1 MSWRRILAMARKEF
15 IQIRRD
21 SRSLLMIFVMPLIQL
36 MIFGYAVNLDTRHVP
51 LCVYDRDGSQASQ
64 DLLKHFQA
72 TDYFNILHVS
82 DSYRDTVQQLDKGE
96 CKVAVVVPPQ
106 FAEKL
111 HSGGP
116 ASVQLLLDASDS
128 NTASIGMGYAQNIVQ
143 SYSSQIQLEWQQNRG
158 MAATPQPLVT
168 FQPRTWFNEDLE
180 SMANIVPGVVAL
192 VMAVVGAF
200 LTSLTIAREWE
211 RGTMEQLIS
220 TPVGRLEIQIGKLF
234 PYFVIGIVDTA
245 ICSGVAVGWFEVPFR
260 GSWMVLFGCSMM
272 FLVVVLSLGYFIS
285 VTAKTQLG
293 ASQMAML
300 ATFLP
305 TFLLSGFLFPIDQMP
320 LVVQWIT
327 VVLPGRYYVAIL
339 RNVFL
344 KGTEVSLIAGH
355 LLALAIIALV
365 LITLATRA
373 FRKRLE

>member
-1 MSWRRILAMARKEF
+1 MNWRRIRAMARKEF

-21 SRSLLMIFVMPLIQL
+21 PRSLLMIFVMPLIQL
-36 MIFGYAVNLDTRHVP
+36 LIFGYAVNLDMKHVP
-51 LCVYDRDGSQASQ
+51 LCVYDRDGSQTSQ
-64 DLLKHFQA
+64 DLLKHFQS
-72 TDYFNILHVS
+72 TDYFDIVHLA
-82 DSYRDTVQQLDKGE
+82 DTYRDTVWQIDEGR
-96 CKVAVVVPPQ
+96 CKMAVVIPPR
-106 FAEKL
+106 FADDL
-111 HSGGP
+111 YSSGH
-116 ASVQLLLDASDS
+116 ASVQLLLDGSDS
-128 NTASIGMGYAQNIVQ
+128 NTASIGIGYAQNIVQ
-143 SYSSQIQLEWQQNRG
+143 SYSAQVAVDWQQRRG
-158 MAATPQPLVT
+158 AVVKQPPPVT
-168 FQPRTWFNEDLE
+168 FQFRTWFNEDLE

-245 ICSGVAVGWFEVPFR
+245 ICSGVAVGWFGVPFR
-260 GSWMVLFGCSMM
+260 GSWIVLFGCSML

-285 VTAKTQLG
+285 VVAKTQLG

-320 LVVQWIT
+320 RVVQWIT

-344 KGTEVSLIAGH
+344 KGTETRLIGGH
-355 LLALAIIALV
+355 LLALASIALV